1 MTARKTH
8 SRNLAKPII
17 LIIIVL
23 SALVIII
30 ALAASYFLRPELRVK
45 NLISEL
51 SSEYYE
57 DYFYD
62 KYISNV
68 DNTEL
73 IEKKTKNGLSPIP
86 LHQLLL
92 YDNQKNEE
100 HLDFLS
106 TYCDLDTTF
115 ITIHP
120 DPPYDKKSY
129 HTEYS
134 YSCNF

>member
-1 MTARKTH
+1 M
-8 SRNLAKPII
+8 
-17 LIIIVL
+17 
-23 SALVIII
+23 
-30 ALAASYFLRPELRVK
+30 VK
-45 NLISEL
+45 FNENN
-51 SSEYYE
+51 E
-57 DYFYD
+57 
-62 KYISNV
+62 K
-68 DNTEL
+68 
-73 IEKKTKNGLSPIP
+73 IEEN
-86 LHQLLL
+86 
-92 YDNQKNEE
+92 NQKNEE